1 MDVSTTAQ
9 LETAETLSADFAI
22 AGVATTVRAPQ
33 SIMSILERTLAPA
46 RTPSAPADPPV
57 AITVTN
63 DRFVWRIDGGSQGS
77 GKVLSGTSALPQVA
91 GAATSSLI
99 ADVADHAKLTV
110 WRAAVV
116 ERDGHAIAFVGDDWE
131 SGLVLACHLHAR
143 GWRLLGGDYALI
155 ERDTLTVRPTRK
167 QLYATLSIM
176 DELPNAYR
184 RAVEVSPWYSTPHGL
199 AFYAVD
205 PALVHSTSPW
215 AESGRLRA
223 VIKLD
228 GNTAEFPSLE
238 RAESFK
244 LAGGITSDE
253 LERES
258 VAIAE
263 LQLGDYALTA
273 DLVQRWFS
281 SLVSGEGR

>member
-1 MDVSTTAQ
+1 MDVTTTAQ
-9 LETAETLSADFAI
+9 RDAAETVSADFAI
-22 AGVATTVRAPQ
+22 AGVAANVRAPE
-33 SIMSILERTLAPA
+33 SVMSILERTLAHSRATSPH
-46 RTPSAPADPPV
+46 ADPPV
-57 AITVTN
+57 AISVTN
-63 DRFVWRIDGGSQGS
+63 DRFVWRIDGGSHGS
-77 GKVLSGTSALPQVA
+77 GKVLSATSALPQVA
-91 GAATSSLI
+91 GAVASSLI
-99 ADVADHAKLTV
+99 ADVAEHAKLTV

-116 ERDGHAIAFVGDDWE
+116 ERDGHAVAFVGDDWE

-155 ERDTLTVRPTRK
+155 ERDTLTVRPTK
-167 QLYATLSIM
+167 KHLYATLSIM
-176 DELPNAYR
+176 DELPNTYR

-205 PALVHSTSPW
+205 PALVHSTPPW

-223 VIKLD
+223 VLKLD
-228 GNTAEFPSLE
+228 GHAAEFPSLE

-263 LQLGDYALTA
+263 LQLGDYALTS
-273 DLVQRWFS
+273 DLVQRWFC